1 MQVQIRYC
9 SCYCSIYSVFLCG
22 NCWAFLIK
30 RDAEPENHIW
40 LKKKLEMWYTSR
52 YTFCCHTRWWAL
64 SHPSPLSFHP
74 FNFAMAV
81 SSTLAER
88 DITNC
93 QRQHL
98 GAWLASSQTSA
109 DAFMRC
115 KLLFTALICLS
126 GGYHWGTACIDHL
139 LNTSHFSYTLSC
151 KLPQQ
156 NWLISSTRFVL
167 IYCGTFAFLMCKD
180 KCLHSCPFV
189 CLWLSLIKIRLAS
202 LMRAKVTPNQTKN
215 WIGALERKCQRH
227 RIDLLSPWV
236 A

>member
-1 MQVQIRYC
+1 
-9 SCYCSIYSVFLCG
+9 
-22 NCWAFLIK
+22 
-30 RDAEPENHIW
+30 
-40 LKKKLEMWYTSR
+40 MWYTSR
-52 YTFCCHTRWWAL
+52 YTFCCHARWWAL
-64 SHPSPLSFHP
+64 SHPSPLPLHP

-126 GGYHWGTACIDHL
+126 GGYHRGTACIDHL
-139 LNTSHFSYTLSC
+139 LNTSHFSYALSC

-156 NWLISSTRFVL
+156 NWLISSTHSVL
-167 IYCGTFAFLMCKD
+167 IYCGTFAFLTGCVKTSA
-180 KCLHSCPFV
+180 CTPVHLCV
-189 CLWLSLIKIRLAS
+189 CDSLW
-202 LMRAKVTPNQTKN
+202 
-215 WIGALERKCQRH
+215 
-227 RIDLLSPWV
+227 
-236 A
+236 